1 MTYAQ
6 RLITA
11 QGVTLEGPL
20 LIKPKVFAD
29 ERGFFFESWN
39 DNIFRQILDQEGQV
53 IPRFVQDNHSRSSQ
67 GVLRGLHYQLPP
79 HPQGKLV
86 RCVVGEIF
94 DVAVDLR
101 RQSPTFSQWVGVRLN
116 ASNQDQLWVPAGF
129 AHGFLTLSDHA
140 EVLYKTTDYWSRDC
154 ERSIRWDDPQ
164 IGIQWPSFVQNVSEM
179 KPLLSQKDAQAPF
192 LIDQP
197 CVF

>member
-1 MTYAQ
+1 MK
-6 RLITA
+6 
-11 QGVTLEGPL
+11 GPL
-20 LIKPKVFAD
+20 LIKPKVFTD

-39 DNIFRQILDQEGQV
+39 ENSFRQILDQDGQV
-53 IPRFVQDNHSRSSQ
+53 IPSFVQDNHSRSNQ
-67 GVLRGLHYQLPP
+67 GVLRGLRYQLSP

-116 ASNQDQLWVPAGF
+116 ALNQDQLWVPAGF

-164 IGIQWPSFVQNVSEM
+164 ISIQWPSFVQNASEM